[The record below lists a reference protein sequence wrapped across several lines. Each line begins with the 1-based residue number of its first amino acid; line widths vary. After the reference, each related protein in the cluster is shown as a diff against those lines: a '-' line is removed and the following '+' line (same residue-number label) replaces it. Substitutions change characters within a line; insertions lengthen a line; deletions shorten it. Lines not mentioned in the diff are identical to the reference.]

1 MLEKVRRTIAQYQ
14 MCARG
19 DTIVIG
25 LSGGA
30 DSVALL
36 HVMHTLAKEGGWRL
50 QAVHVH
56 HGLRAVEA
64 DVDASFSAEMARR
77 MEIPCQ
83 VVFVDVA
90 AEAKRR
96 NMGTEEAGRL
106 LRYRALEQAAGS
118 DGKIAVAHHA
128 NDQAETL
135 LMHLCRGSGMQGLAG
150 MAPVRGNL
158 LRPLL
163 FCSRQ
168 EIEAYCLAQGLS
180 YCLDSTNQDM
190 GYTRN
195 RIRHQA
201 LPLLEEIYHGS
212 SAHLAETAELLAVEH
227 DLLQQ
232 LAAEAFEKAKQA
244 GVQTAL
250 SCPALMRMHTALRRR
265 VLRMA
270 VEEVLGNTDQMSR
283 AHLRA
288 VEGLLE
294 KQSGSSVQITKGMTV
309 RRQYDWLLFQKQK
322 KQTTVYAY
330 PLPIGTEVLVK
341 EAGIRIQTGIFTEK
355 NAEFVLDDCT
365 KLLDYDTITQAL
377 CCRTRRAGDRIRL
390 PGGTK
395 KLKAFLIDEKIP
407 ADRRAEMPLIAC
419 GEEIVWIY
427 GGRVSEKF
435 LPSAATTTYVW
446 IRITEESST

>member
-64 DVDASFSAEMARR
+64 DVDASFSAEMAQR

-106 LRYRALEQAAGS
+106 LRYQALEQAAGS

-195 RIRHQA
+195 RIRHQV

-212 SAHLAETAELLAVEH
+212 SAHLAETEELLGVE
-227 DLLQQ
+227 Q
-232 LAAEAFEKAKQA
+232 
-244 GVQTAL
+244 
-250 SCPALMRMHTALRRR
+250 
-265 VLRMA
+265 
-270 VEEVLGNTDQMSR
+270 
-283 AHLRA
+283 
-288 VEGLLE
+288 
-294 KQSGSSVQITKGMTV
+294 
-309 RRQYDWLLFQKQK
+309 
-322 KQTTVYAY
+322 
-330 PLPIGTEVLVK
+330 
-341 EAGIRIQTGIFTEK
+341 
-355 NAEFVLDDCT
+355 
-365 KLLDYDTITQAL
+365 
-377 CCRTRRAGDRIRL
+377 
-390 PGGTK
+390 
-395 KLKAFLIDEKIP
+395 
-407 ADRRAEMPLIAC
+407 
-419 GEEIVWIY
+419 
-427 GGRVSEKF
+427 
-435 LPSAATTTYVW
+435 
-446 IRITEESST
+446 